1 MTDSISFIIPGP
13 PVAAQRPRGRGKVF
27 YTPPKY
33 REGLKHAR
41 GYAERAMSGLEPHR
55 GPVTLIVHFA
65 HQVGPKSKRTAASR
79 PDIDNNLKWCMDSMN
94 GVVFADDAQIVKVVA
109 TKCVVC
115 GVPPRTEVTVAFL

>member
-41 GYAERAMSGLEPHR
+41 GYAEKAMEGRKPYE
-55 GPVTLIVHFA
+55 GPVHVYANFYA
-65 HQVGPKSKRTAASR
+65 KRKPTAR
-79 PDIDNNLKWCMDSMN
+79 PDCDNYLKWLLDSMS
-94 GVVFADDAQIVKVVA
+94 GVVFKDDAQVVLIRGG
-109 TKCVVC
+109 KMRIE
-115 GVPPRTEVTVAFL
+115 GVGYTHVEVEFL